1 MDKTALG
8 GYVKVIGKIARD
20 SLKPLVVVVILLLGF
35 LMAFRNRAQYKGSK
49 ESSSFETMGLFN
61 SSFEYSFALVYT
73 MMVGNLQ
80 TEDIGIT
87 NLTLPNLVNFF
98 IFITFLFIISTL
110 AFNIFT
116 GIAIDEIKSLIADSN
131 VQIMK
136 DKITYIYESSIL
148 DTIPCNKRL
157 FELLKHVFKVEVFV
171 TNVKECCLDIISG
184 KSNQV
189 EDAKATASQVRKQ
202 QEAYE
207 DDRYLERFET
217 LEDRIKMIEN
227 KIDRILNLKDERKG
241 NQVSDSASILPSI
254 DNSLSDGGL
263 KDLFIMIRKSSQQ
276 QESMD
281 KKIKESIDQQNSS
294 MIELSNQMKLQ
305 KESIDQQMKSQ
316 KESIDEQNRYINK
329 LAKQMVKIKNKLK
342 KEKAD
347 KSSED

>member
-1 MDKTALG
+1 
-8 GYVKVIGKIARD
+8 
-20 SLKPLVVVVILLLGF
+20 
-35 LMAFRNRAQYKGSK
+35 MAFRNRAQYKGSE

-73 MMVGNLQ
+73 MMAGNLQ

-87 NLTLPNLVNFF
+87 NFTLPNLVNFF

-136 DKITYIYESSIL
+136 DKITYIYESSIF
-148 DTIPCNKRL
+148 DTIPCIKRL
-157 FELLKHVFKVEVFV
+157 FELLKHVFRVEDFV
-171 TNVKECCLDIISG
+171 TNVKECSLDIICG

-217 LEDRIKMIEN
+217 LEDRTKKIEN
-227 KIDRILNLKDERKG
+227 KIDRILNLIDERKG
-241 NQVSDSASILPSI
+241 NQVADSVSILPSS
-254 DNSLSDGGL
+254 DNSLSDSGI
-263 KDLFIMIRKSSQQ
+263 KDLFILIRNFISQQ
-276 QESMD
+276 QESMV
-281 KKIKESIDQQNSS
+281 KKIKESIAQQMKSQKESISQQMKSQKESIAQQMKSQKESIDEQMKSQKESIDQQNRG

-305 KESIDQQMKSQ
+305 KESIDK
-316 KESIDEQNRYINK
+316 QNGCIHE

-342 KEKAD
+342 TEKAD